1 MSQQAENLGDVMNIL
16 QRQKQELDGKQEV
29 EEVHQAPSG
38 FFVAPGVRFS
48 DRLWAK
54 LGGKAG
60 DADRRSRR
68 ERMTDSTALP
78 APRFDIEFRRDSLWK
93 QRYEFLTPSCRLI
106 FIACSFPK
114 EFAALMCQHV
124 FFFIK
129 AAGIHMFF
137 CARMSVV

>member
-29 EEVHQAPSG
+29 EEVHQTPSG

-54 LGGKAG
+54 LGGKAS

-93 QRYEFLTPSCRLI
+93 QRYEFLTPSGPVDK
-106 FIACSFPK
+106 FSPQGFPK
-114 EFAALMCQHV
+114 ECAALMWQHV
-124 FFFIK
+124 FFIK